1 MRRST
6 NFRISRQIQ
15 LSKLLRKKKEKT
27 AKTAQEDQR
36 GPETSQEDLRG
47 AEGTQEERR
56 GAEGTQEDPRGPET
70 SQEDRRGAEGTQED
84 RRGAERTQ
92 EDPGGPETA
101 QEDRRGLK
109 EDFALENSASAPP
122 TNIFNRPLP
131 PTPPPPF
138 PLLKAIQQ
146 FDVAS
151 LRTTR
156 SRDGIGSGT
165 ARRPSTLN
173 LPSNEI
179 QLWKSDI
186 ARLHPSLP
194 CVSNDGINS
203 DKMKLPNA
211 FLVELAEQQKK
222 FVKGKK
228 NRPVCAPPCPP
239 KPALPLRKPIVT
251 TPPPPPQQVAL
262 PAFDTTETRETNDNK
277 TPSISAHSE
286 SREPAYLGVD
296 KSPSQE
302 QSLNGSQCGSC
313 STRYNTPA
321 GT

>member
-47 AEGTQEERR
+47 AEGTQEERI
-56 GAEGTQEDPRGPET
+56 GAEGTQEDPKGPET

-101 QEDRRGLK
+101 QEDRRGLQ

-251 TPPPPPQQVAL
+251 T
-262 PAFDTTETRETNDNK
+262 TTTTTTTTTATTTTATTTATTTTTTTTTTR
-277 TPSISAHSE
+277 PS
-286 SREPAYLGVD
+286 PF
-296 KSPSQE
+296 SPSPT
-302 QSLNGSQCGSC
+302 SSID
-313 STRYNTPA
+313 STYDFAN
-321 GT
+321 